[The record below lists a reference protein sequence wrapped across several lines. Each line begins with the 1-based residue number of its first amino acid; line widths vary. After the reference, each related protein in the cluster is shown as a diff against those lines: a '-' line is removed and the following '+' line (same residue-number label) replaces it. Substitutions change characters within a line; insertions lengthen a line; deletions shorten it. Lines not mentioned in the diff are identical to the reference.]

1 MEISIV
7 ILSCVI
13 LGLNPEMPVFI
24 RLIMICNLN
33 GFRKNKIHTY
43 IQNAEMGKMKYQ
55 GLKNEDFWREAN
67 IAHMTTFPGNNDKDG
82 TARVK

>member
-33 GFRKNKIHTY
+33 GFRQIKYIHTY
-43 IQNAEMGKMKYQ
+43 IHY
-55 GLKNEDFWREAN
+55 
-67 IAHMTTFPGNNDKDG
+67 TTITSISITSISNDDSHP
-82 TARVK
+82 

>member
-13 LGLNPEMPVFI
+13 LGLNSEMPVFI

-33 GFRKNKIHTY
+33 GFRQIKYIHTFT
-43 IQNAEMGKMKYQ
+43 NFKW
-55 GLKNEDFWREAN
+55 LS
-67 IAHMTTFPGNNDKDG
+67 
-82 TARVK
+82 VSSLS

>member
-33 GFRKNKIHTY
+33 GFRQIKYIHTY
-43 IQNAEMGKMKYQ
+43 IRRPFKYPTEHCRT
-55 GLKNEDFWREAN
+55 GEDPHVSAALECSVAFHAILIN
-67 IAHMTTFPGNNDKDG
+67 
-82 TARVK
+82 

>member
-24 RLIMICNLN
+24 RLIMICNIN
-33 GFRKNKIHTY
+33 GFRQIKYIHTTKAVSTRQFSEPGA
-43 IQNAEMGKMKYQ
+43 IDRDQFAPSCPCPHGSNRNARSG
-55 GLKNEDFWREAN
+55 F
-67 IAHMTTFPGNNDKDG
+67 
-82 TARVK
+82 